1 MCVGV
6 LREEG
11 ERDMGIKK
19 EEDVSKEKVVKD
31 GRDKTKYVFTA
42 AAQHP
47 VTLNV
52 PHARL
57 KKLATDDPTR
67 QGPMP

>member
-52 PHARL
+52 PHAR
-57 KKLATDDPTR
+57 
-67 QGPMP
+67 